1 MTSLTLNAWFSACA
15 ARDYDTV
22 NKCVQIFARSKD
34 AYHETALMKAV
45 RARDLELVKLLAP
58 HETGITNDKGYT
70 ALIIAAINDQPLF
83 CEALYYF
90 EANDALPDGRTAL
103 MMAATVNANRAVAYL
118 APLQARRRDENGL
131 TALMFAAVH
140 SSPKTVQILLAY
152 ERGLVCGVNKTALI
166 LAAEH
171 YRRDIICQL
180 YPYEHGVVPD
190 AEAIAL
196 KPYKDLVERLKGCF
210 ANALDQRIGEEPSHI
225 SPPES
230 LKTIARALHDLSHD
244 PGNKE
249 NDLSSE
255 PERKPESRRSSYQ
268 APTDAAK
275 VLSPRDSRQSQSS
288 SSLEAVQPRRHS
300 STSRMKPICSV
311 ISQDEPLDADS
322 LQAVRESII
331 VTTEKTNVSQTQTRS
346 LEILLE
352 EKTRNEERLL
362 KLNKE
367 AGLVIEGL
375 QARVRALQ
383 DAGTDVNTTG
393 DRKQGRALT
402 YITAQVTSLKS
413 DLASLVE
420 IMRRDA
426 EEGANTDVRLVFLL
440 PCQHLVRD
448 YRKNSASCPQCG
460 EAVKSAYDVLL

>member
-58 HETGITNDKGYT
+58 HETGIVNDKGYT
-70 ALIIAAINDQPLF
+70 ALIIAAISDQPLF

-90 EANDALPDGRTAL
+90 EANNSLPDGRTAL

-140 SSPKTVQILLAY
+140 SSPKTVQILLTY

-180 YPYEHGVVPD
+180 YPYEHGVVPE

-210 ANALDQRIGEEPSHI
+210 ANALDQRMGEESSHI

-230 LKTIARALHDLSHD
+230 LKTIARALHDLSRD
-244 PGNKE
+244 PGIKE
-249 NDLSSE
+249 NDYPSDQE
-255 PERKPESRRSSYQ
+255 HKPESRRLSCQ
-268 APTDAAK
+268 APADAAK

-288 SSLEAVQPRRHS
+288 SSLEVVQPRRHS
-300 STSRMKPICSV
+300 STSRLKPICSV

-322 LQAVRESII
+322 LQAVRESVTI
-331 VTTEKTNVSQTQTRS
+331 TTEKPSHSQTRS
-346 LEILLE
+346 LEMLLE

-367 AGLVIEGL
+367 ADLVIEGL

-383 DAGTDVNTTG
+383 GVESDASTATE
-393 DRKQGRALT
+393 RRQGKALT

-420 IMRRDA
+420 IMRQGTG
-426 EEGANTDVRLVFLL
+426 EEASPDVRLVFLL
-440 PCQHLVRD
+440 PCQHLARD
-448 YRKNSASCPQCG
+448 YRKSSASCPQCG